1 MFSKDSRT
9 RYDISWELA
18 ILMDMQSSD
27 SLSISNIE
35 IYEEIYEEIKLNKHF
50 QLEFICRKVLLY
62 CCIVRFFVLMDVETK
77 WLNYFLLGSFRFWV
91 QKCYKDLFK
100 AWFSLDVI
108 LWSETWNHFFLHV
121 LFSFL
126 TPH

>member
-1 MFSKDSRT
+1 
-9 RYDISWELA
+9 
-18 ILMDMQSSD
+18 MDMQSSD

-77 WLNYFLLGSFRFWV
+77 WLNYFLLGSFRF
-91 QKCYKDLFK
+91 
-100 AWFSLDVI
+100 
-108 LWSETWNHFFLHV
+108 
-121 LFSFL
+121 
-126 TPH
+126 